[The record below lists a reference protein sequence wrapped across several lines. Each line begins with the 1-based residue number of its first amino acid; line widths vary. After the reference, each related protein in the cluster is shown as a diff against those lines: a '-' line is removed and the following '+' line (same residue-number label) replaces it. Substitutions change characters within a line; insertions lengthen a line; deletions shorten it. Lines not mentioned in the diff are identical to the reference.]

1 MSSSTNGESEA
12 EDMIKKTG
20 PPVIESDSADNDSSI
35 VDNMSVGETS
45 DMNTAEASSNSSND
59 IGTNDNNELNEN
71 LSTDSEYNT
80 AEEECL
86 SDVSIP
92 AHQPTRRMS
101 AIPVNPEAHVD
112 TNTAEN
118 AASMDQYQRIIQR
131 RLQKTGYT
139 YDGAMF
145 YHARLD
151 PSEIH
156 PEDPRRIFKIFNIL
170 RERGLLSECKR
181 VISRRATKEEILLV
195 HNILFYR
202 TMRDTRGKY

>member
-1 MSSSTNGESEA
+1 
-12 EDMIKKTG
+12 
-20 PPVIESDSADNDSSI
+20 
-35 VDNMSVGETS
+35 
-45 DMNTAEASSNSSND
+45 
-59 IGTNDNNELNEN
+59 
-71 LSTDSEYNT
+71 
-80 AEEECL
+80 
-86 SDVSIP
+86 
-92 AHQPTRRMS
+92 
-101 AIPVNPEAHVD
+101 
-112 TNTAEN
+112 
-118 AASMDQYQRIIQR
+118 
-131 RLQKTGYT
+131 
-139 YDGAMF
+139 MF